1 MDPEVSQ
8 PDISIRDLEERWG
21 LSRNGLKA
29 RAKALGVELIR
40 VTSTLTTWPGQF
52 VELGDQLHEHISSG
66 QPMGTFAGLAP
77 VSDRPVPS
85 RQQPS
90 SDITASNEAA
100 LIALADAITASTER
114 SLPALAD
121 AITASTERSLPVP
134 DPLVLAR
141 RLADAASLG
150 VPLTNSEMA
159 TVLGRSTISPKH
171 DGWSPR
177 PGFTIH
183 RSEHNGSPFW
193 TVERAVTGGAVP
205 SRHLAPAADAG
216 GMGFAANL
224 ATIDVDVIGL
234 GTGLFNQTRIG

>member
-1 MDPEVSQ
+1 MESEVSQ
-8 PDISIRDLEERWG
+8 PDVSIRDLEERWG

-90 SDITASNEAA
+90 SGITASNETA
-100 LIALADAITASTER
+100 LTALADAITASTER
-114 SLPALAD
+114 ALPA
-121 AITASTERSLPVP
+121 P

-159 TVLGRSTISPKH
+159 TVLGRSTIGPKQ

-177 PGFTIH
+177 PGFTLH
-183 RSEHNGSPFW
+183 RQEHNGSPFW
-193 TVERAVTGGAVP
+193 TVERAVNGGAMP
-205 SRHLAPAADAG
+205 SRHLAPAADPG

-224 ATIDVDVIGL
+224 ATIDVDCIGL
-234 GTGLFNQTRIG
+234 GTGLFDQTRIA